1 MLDPRPIAAVAE
13 AGASALERADQGAL
27 LLLERAHSA
36 GLVDVDVTAIVQFL
50 FFLTLVLVLP
60 KLIFEPLL
68 KRFDQRSARTEGAR
82 AEARRMLKEADEQVV
97 VFERAMADEKQRA
110 MAERAAARMQ
120 AQRETN
126 DTIVKVR
133 NETNARIDSGIEAL
147 RAQGDAARAEID
159 AEAKAIAGM
168 IVTKI
173 IEGRS

>member
-1 MLDPRPIAAVAE
+1 MLEPRPIAAVVDY
-13 AGASALERADQGAL
+13 GASL
-27 LLLERAHSA
+27 LDRAHAA
-36 GLVDVDVTAIVQFL
+36 GLVDVDATAIAQFA

-68 KRFDQRSARTEGAR
+68 KRFDQRSARTDGAR

-120 AQRETN
+120 AVRETN
-126 DTIVKVR
+126 DAIAKVR
-133 NETNARIDSGIEAL
+133 RETNARIDAGIDAL
-147 RAQGDAARAEID
+147 RAQGDAARAELD
-159 AEAKAIAGM
+159 TEAKAIASM
-168 IVTKI
+168 IVGKI

>member
-1 MLDPRPIAAVAE
+1 MLDPRPIAVAFDT
-13 AGASALERADQGAL
+13 GTS
-27 LLLERAHSA
+27 LLERAHAA
-36 GLVDVDVTAIVQFL
+36 GLVDVDATAIVQFL

-126 DTIVKVR
+126 DAIAKVR
-133 NETNARIDSGIEAL
+133 RETNARIESGIEGL
-147 RAQGDAARAEID
+147 RAQGVSARAEID